1 MHLRQ
6 KKFSNTTQI
15 FYLIYVLVLFAK
27 PNLSLKL
34 LQVDITDE
42 DLVEK
47 KELMDSFVDTL
58 LTSINLRD
66 QLDKPVPL
74 LDYALEKVG
83 YRQIV
88 TSMTTS
94 HTQ

>member
-1 MHLRQ
+1 ME
-6 KKFSNTTQI
+6 
-15 FYLIYVLVLFAK
+15 
-27 PNLSLKL
+27 
-34 LQVDITDE
+34 ITDE

-83 YRQIV
+83 NRLIV
-88 TSMTTS
+88 TSKTTS
-94 HTQ
+94 DT

>member
-1 MHLRQ
+1 ME
-6 KKFSNTTQI
+6 
-15 FYLIYVLVLFAK
+15 
-27 PNLSLKL
+27 
-34 LQVDITDE
+34 ITDD

-83 YRQIV
+83 Y
-88 TSMTTS
+88 S
-94 HTQ
+94 